1 MEKLLANPNIVND
14 TKKFKEISKK
24 YSEMTLLADKIKQI
38 FSVRESIDENI
49 DLMKT
54 EKDSEI
60 KSLLNEEIK
69 QLKILDE
76 TILSEIK
83 VLLIPKEPNDDKNII
98 LEIIYFLLCLAL
110 SSSFIF
116 YLKYLLSNLVLF
128 ISKCINRI

>member
-1 MEKLLANPNIVND
+1 MNNKLLNIKLEEYLKMEKLLANPNIVND

-24 YSEMTLLADKIKQI
+24 YSKMTLLADKIKQI

-76 TILSEIK
+76 TI
-83 VLLIPKEPNDDKNII
+83 
-98 LEIIYFLLCLAL
+98 
-110 SSSFIF
+110 
-116 YLKYLLSNLVLF
+116 
-128 ISKCINRI
+128 